1 MKEKEKIKKKEEEE
15 ISLLKER
22 SKKADEYYDKLL
34 RLAAEF
40 DNFRKRVEQERKE
53 FVEYASRTLVSK
65 FLPLLD
71 TLENGLNPVRS
82 KASNGT
88 KDKEEFFGLNLIY
101 KELVKIL
108 SGEGLTKQKIK
119 GENFDPLYHEAVEVV
134 EGNEDNK
141 IVEEVRPGYLYHN
154 RLLRPAI
161 VKVSKKIEGKN
172 KGEKWRKEG

>member
-65 FLPLLD
+65 FLHLID
-71 TLENGLNPVRS
+71 TLENGLEKDDP
-82 KASNGT
+82 
-88 KDKEEFFGLNLIY
+88 KDKKSISGLNLIY

-119 GENFDPLYHEAVEVV
+119 GKDFDPLYHEAVEVV
-134 EGNEDNK
+134 EGDEDNK
-141 IVEEVRPGYLYHN
+141 IVEEVRSGYLYHN

-161 VKVSKKIEGKN
+161 VKVSKKKEEKN
-172 KGEKWRKEG
+172 KGEK